1 MALSD
6 ADRRYVQ
13 YMTGIGITEAV
24 FTNTQLDEWYTEAGD
39 DKKALILT
47 VWYALLA
54 DASRLYDYRLAQS
67 AESKSQIY
75 KNIKDQI
82 SIWEQ
87 KANQAQQ
94 VRLVGMRGIPPIDR
108 ESPSS

>member
-24 FTNTQLDEWYTEAGD
+24 FSNTQLDEWYTEAGD
-39 DKKALILT
+39 DKDALILI

-54 DASRLYDYRLAQS
+54 DASRLYDYRLAQT

-75 KNIKDQI
+75 KNIKDQVVL
-82 SIWEQ
+82 WEH
-87 KANQAQQ
+87 KSKSTQQ

-108 ESPSS
+108 ETPSS